1 MGRPVDT
8 YHMRDIVLVTID
20 SLRADHVG
28 WHGYDRETTP
38 TLDSR
43 AADARTFSNAFAHA
57 CSTRPSF
64 PSILTSSYAL
74 EHGGFERLSE
84 GRTTLAE
91 VLSGAGYRTAGFH
104 SNLYLSADFGYDRGF
119 DEFYDSR
126 TDPSPTAKAR
136 NAVKRHLD
144 SDGLVYRTLQRAFNA
159 TEKRAGVEIGSA
171 YVDAAD
177 VTDLALEWVEESAA
191 ADHDSPRFL
200 WVHYMD
206 VHHPYVPPA
215 EHQRR
220 FRDEPVS
227 ERDAIQ
233 LRRKM
238 LEAPDDVTDRELDTI
253 VDLYDAEIAYVDA
266 EIGRLLDGVE
276 ARWGDDPVVAVTAD
290 HGEEFRD
297 HGGFSHSATFY
308 DEVLQVPL
316 LIDDGSGN
324 DDRDDLVGLLDLAPT
339 LTEYAGADSPDVFRG
354 TSLASMDDRARE
366 AVIAEWADTSDD
378 SDDRRFAVRT
388 DDWKLV
394 RLEDGTERLFDLT
407 ADPEERTNLVADE
420 PEAAAR
426 LRDRLEDH
434 EQLLA
439 ASGDDMASVAMDEDV
454 KERLR
459 DLGYQE

>member
-1 MGRPVDT
+1 MSAPVDT

-38 TLDSR
+38 TLDRR
-43 AADARTFSNAFAHA
+43 AADARTFSSAFAHA

-119 DEFYDSR
+119 DAFYDSR
-126 TDPSPTAKAR
+126 TDPSPAAKAR

-177 VTDLALEWVEESAA
+177 VTDLALEWVGEAA
-191 ADHDSPRFL
+191 GDRDGPRFL

-266 EIGRLLDGVE
+266 EIGRLLDGIE
-276 ARWGDDPVVAVTAD
+276 SRWGDDAVVAVTAD

-308 DEVLQVPL
+308 DEVLHVPL
-316 LIDDGSGN
+316 LVDDGSGN
-324 DDRDDLVGLLDLAPT
+324 DDHDDLVGLLDLAPT
-339 LTEYAGADSPDVFRG
+339 LADYAGADRPDAFRG
-354 TSLASMDDRARE
+354 ESLASMDEHDRD

-388 DDWKLV
+388 EDWKLA
-394 RLEDGTERLFDLT
+394 RLENGTERLFDLS
-407 ADPEERTNLVADE
+407 ADPDERTNLVTDE

-426 LRDRLEDH
+426 LCDRLDDH

-439 ASGDDMASVAMDEDV
+439 ASGGEMASVSMDEDV